1 MPAVDAVDDEHRDVE
16 RRDDHRRRRDRS
28 VSPDRRRRRRSR
40 SRDRRRHERSVTPD
54 RRRSRSRDRRRHR
67 DRRSPPDRS
76 RRRDRSSTPDRH
88 KRSTSPSLR
97 RREERSRS
105 PSGKDQE
112 ETVSGAPAKTDAPVK
127 RPVLKFKLKTP
138 APPDSG
144 PGEPPAKK
152 TSTLEEQARMIL
164 AKKGGARPASSA
176 GTGPKPAGQMIEVI
190 LNDRLGTKTRVKCCP
205 EDTVGQLKQLVAMQI
220 GRRPEKIRL
229 QKWYTVFKD
238 HITLD
243 QYEIHDGMSIELYY
257 N

>member
-1 MPAVDAVDDEHRDVE
+1 M
-16 RRDDHRRRRDRS
+16 
-28 VSPDRRRRRRSR
+28 
-40 SRDRRRHERSVTPD
+40 
-54 RRRSRSRDRRRHR
+54 
-67 DRRSPPDRS
+67 
-76 RRRDRSSTPDRH
+76 
-88 KRSTSPSLR
+88 
-97 RREERSRS
+97 
-105 PSGKDQE
+105 
-112 ETVSGAPAKTDAPVK
+112 SGAPAKTDAPVK

-176 GTGPKPAGQMIEVI
+176 GTGPKPAGQMIEGNRSVRPAWHGQVLTFAVI